1 MSVPAMVKVLIVDDH
16 KMFVD
21 GLIAALQPHEGIV
34 VVATAA
40 TGDQALGMV
49 EEHLP
54 DVILLDQLL
63 PDEDGIEIVPRMFEL
78 HPAARIIII
87 SQLIDAEIAENA
99 VRAGC
104 AGYLTKDKP
113 IDELIAA
120 IRTASAGE
128 PVMSQGVLQKVFD
141 RIRAKPRPSDIDLS
155 HRELEVLQLM
165 AEGLATP
172 AIAKKLSLSLSTV
185 RNHVY
190 SVIQKL
196 GVHSKLQA
204 VVLAIRD
211 GLIQPPRKEL

>member
-1 MSVPAMVKVLIVDDH
+1 MSATSEIKVLIVDDH

-21 GLIAALQPHEGIV
+21 GLTAALQPHEDID

-40 TGDQALGMV
+40 TGDQGLGMV
-49 EEHLP
+49 EDHLP

-63 PDEDGIEIVPRMFEL
+63 PDRDGIEIASRVLEV
-78 HPAARIIII
+78 HPATRIIVI
-87 SQLIDAEIAENA
+87 SQLIDAEIAEKA

-104 AGYLTKDKP
+104 AGYVTKDKP
-113 IDELIAA
+113 IEELIAA
-120 IRTASAGE
+120 IRTAAAGE

-141 RIRAKPRPSDIDLS
+141 RIRAKPRPSSIDLS
-155 HRELEVLQLM
+155 RRELEVLQLM

-172 AIAKKLSLSLSTV
+172 AIAKRLSLSLSTV
-185 RNHVY
+185 RNHVH

-204 VVLAIRD
+204 VVLAIRE
-211 GLIQPPRKEL
+211 GLIQPPTKEP